1 MDNLEFFFR
10 VMLETITLFALLVGL
25 AGLFIPIFPG
35 LTVMWL
41 STLVYAVVQSLNESM
56 TWFDWVLFALITL
69 LMLGGNIVDN
79 IIIAQQVRE
88 KEVPWSSIIIGFLAG
103 IIASIFFTPLV
114 GILAAPFGLFAAE
127 YYRLKNRKAAI
138 DSTKAWMAGWGMS
151 LAARIVI
158 GFVMVGLWMI
168 WAWL

>member
-1 MDNLEFFFR
+1 MDNIEFFFQ
-10 VMLETITLFALLVGL
+10 VMLETLTLFALLVGL

-41 STLVYAVVQSLNESM
+41 ATSVYAIVQAISGSM
-56 TWFDWVLFALITL
+56 TWLGWVLFALITL

-88 KEVPWSSIIIGFLAG
+88 KEVPWSSIILGFLAG
-103 IIASIFFTPLV
+103 IVASIFFTPLV
-114 GILAAPFGLFAAE
+114 GILAAPFGLFGAE
-127 YYRLKNRKAAI
+127 YYRLKDRKAAAK
-138 DSTKAWMAGWGMS
+138 STKAWLTGWGMS

-168 WAWL
+168 WAWI

>member
-1 MDNLEFFFR
+1 
-10 VMLETITLFALLVGL
+10 MLLCS
-25 AGLFIPIFPG
+25 
-35 LTVMWL
+35 L
-41 STLVYAVVQSLNESM
+41 SMRSM

-79 IIIAQQVRE
+79 IIIAKQVRE

-127 YYRLKNRKAAI
+127 YYRLKNCKAAI
-138 DSTKAWMAGWGMS
+138 EFD
-151 LAARIVI
+151 
-158 GFVMVGLWMI
+158 
-168 WAWL
+168 